1 MFLKKTWAQIPQ
13 SLNKDIQIYIYLL
26 LSHVSDWWTA
36 CHRDVRFILKP
47 LCSISQASKL
57 QSERKKV
64 QPSPARDIK
73 ISFVLLSLSLLTRKG
88 ISLFNGNAILVTF
101 RYLVEYLLQTV
112 TSQLLVDLG
121 RLGESLTQADLSVHV
136 QCYHHTI
143 WPFCLYNSL
152 LVMSWPITGEISSRK
167 ASHFKEWM
175 WLPKVKQ
182 MTKVFLKVS
191 SLFHMFARSL
201 LLS

>member
-1 MFLKKTWAQIPQ
+1 M
-13 SLNKDIQIYIYLL
+13 
-26 LSHVSDWWTA
+26 
-36 CHRDVRFILKP
+36 
-47 LCSISQASKL
+47 
-57 QSERKKV
+57 

-143 WPFCLYNSL
+143 
-152 LVMSWPITGEISSRK
+152 
-167 ASHFKEWM
+167 
-175 WLPKVKQ
+175 
-182 MTKVFLKVS
+182 
-191 SLFHMFARSL
+191 
-201 LLS
+201 